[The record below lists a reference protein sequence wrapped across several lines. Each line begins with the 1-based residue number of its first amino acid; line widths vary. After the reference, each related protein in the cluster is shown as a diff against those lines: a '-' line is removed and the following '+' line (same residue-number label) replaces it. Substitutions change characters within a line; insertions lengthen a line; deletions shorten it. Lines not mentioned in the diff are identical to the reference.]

1 MFDVIDEEPLGAA
14 SLAQC
19 HRGVLKNGQIVAV
32 KIQHPHVLKNGFTDM
47 ETVDV
52 RRERERERERKF
64 ITIFYLVFGL
74 LHCQTISKF
83 PVPVVSRGSAEEPP
97 Q

>member
-19 HRGVLKNGQIVAV
+19 HRGVLKNGQIVAI

-52 RRERERERERKF
+52 RREREREREREEVYNNF
-64 ITIFYLVFGL
+64 LFSFWFTALSNYF
-74 LHCQTISKF
+74 QIS
-83 PVPVVSRGSAEEPP
+83 SSSG
-97 Q
+97 